1 MSFAVISSKEGEQPV
16 IIGNLQRKDV
26 AETLCDI
33 MNHLSFMMKAGYEYS
48 VCPLP
53 KLVKKD
59 GIQVLEQYF
68 DEYKEMIPII
78 ALSTELKKNKIVKQ
92 FLEAHNETAL

>member
-68 DEYKEMIPII
+68 DEDKEMIPII

>member
-33 MNHLSFMMKAGYEYS
+33 MNHLSDMLKAGYVYS

-53 KLVKKD
+53 RLVKRD
-59 GIQVLEQYF
+59 GVQVLEQYF
-68 DEYKEMIPII
+68 EEDKEMIPII
-78 ALSTELKKNKIVKQ
+78 ALSTELRKNKIVKQ

>member
-33 MNHLSFMMKAGYEYS
+33 MSHLSFMMKAGYEYS

-68 DEYKEMIPII
+68 EEDKEMIPII

>member
-1 MSFAVISSKEGEQPV
+1 MSFAVMSSKEGEQPV

-68 DEYKEMIPII
+68 EEDKEMIPII

>member
-26 AETLCDI
+26 AETMCDV

-53 KLVKKD
+53 KLVKRD
-59 GIQVLEQYF
+59 GVQVLERF
-68 DEYKEMIPII
+68 FENEKEMIPII

-92 FLEAHNETAL
+92 FLEAHNETAV